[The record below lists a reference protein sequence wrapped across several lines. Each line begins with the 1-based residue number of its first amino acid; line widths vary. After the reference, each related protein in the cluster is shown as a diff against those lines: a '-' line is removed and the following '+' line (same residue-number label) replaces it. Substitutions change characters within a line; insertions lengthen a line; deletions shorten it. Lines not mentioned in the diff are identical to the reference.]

1 MTPEVKE
8 RATRLLQDPR
18 RYLPLLYA
26 AYSVDPETQMADWL
40 AASLGDE
47 AEMLVKRLLLE
58 GFYRTRK
65 EDLIGYA
72 RRRILEEMGDAE
84 DEIRLSE

>member
-1 MTPEVKE
+1 MTPEVKA
-8 RATRLLQDPR
+8 RAMRLLQDPR

-26 AYSVDPETQMADWL
+26 AYSVDPETQLADWL

-58 GFYRTRK
+58 GFYRTRQG
-65 EDLIGYA
+65 DLIGYA
-72 RRRILEEMGDAE
+72 RRILEEWGDAE
-84 DEIRLSE
+84 DEIRLPE

>member
-1 MTPEVKE
+1 
-8 RATRLLQDPR
+8 
-18 RYLPLLYA
+18 
-26 AYSVDPETQMADWL
+26 MADWL

-72 RRRILEEMGDAE
+72 RRRILEEWGDAE